1 MSSPVSPPPV
11 DLTAYKD
18 LRIFDV
24 TDQQMVETAIAKT
37 KLNLPG
43 WIPREG
49 NSEVLMAE
57 AFALVTAEAIV
68 AVNRLPGA
76 AVEALLLI
84 AGVSKDIGAAAIADV
99 TFTLGDT
106 LGHTI
111 PGGTRLYLR
120 LDDGAVVTFLVEP
133 PGLDIA
139 PGSSTGTTSVIADT
153 FTGRANGIAIGT
165 TLLMADPVP
174 FIEHVELATA
184 VADGRD
190 PETDNEWRDRG
201 VRRLSRLSDAL
212 VLPRHF
218 EAAALEQAAVERAVA
233 IDLFD
238 PAVGPTP
245 GSNPGHIT
253 VAVLG
258 ENGAALSGPAKAAI
272 EADMEDA
279 AIAILD
285 VHVVDIV
292 VVTIPFV
299 TQVHR
304 LPGFTDAAVQDA
316 VEDAI
321 RAYIDPLN
329 WQWGAVIRLNE
340 MIALID
346 RAAGVDYVITVTIN
360 GVAGNY
366 TLTNPASLPKAG
378 TVTVTLA

>member
-1 MSSPVSPPPV
+1 MSSPVSPPPA
-11 DLTAYKD
+11 DLTAYVD
-18 LRIFDV
+18 LRVFDV
-24 TDQQMVETAIAKT
+24 TDQVMIETAIAKT

-68 AVNRLPGA
+68 AANRLPGA

-120 LDDGAVVTFLVEP
+120 LDDGTVVTFLVEP
-133 PGLDIA
+133 PGLTVA
-139 PGSSTGTTSVIADT
+139 PGSSTGTTSVIADV

-174 FIEHVELATA
+174 FIEHVELDTA

-201 VRRLSRLSDAL
+201 VQRLSRLSDAL

-238 PAVGPTP
+238 PATGPNP
-245 GSNPGHIT
+245 GDNPGHIT

-258 ENGAALSGPAKAAI
+258 ENGTALSVPAKAAI
-272 EADMEDA
+272 ETILEDS
-279 AIAILD
+279 AIAVLD

-292 VVTIPFV
+292 LVNVPFV
-299 TQVHR
+299 TQVHK
-304 LPGFTDAAVQDA
+304 LPGFTDVAVQDA

-366 TLTNPASLPKAG
+366 TLTNPASLPKAS